1 MRSFLSPRTRPA
13 GANVGTLLVWLAISP
28 ACSPAAPVDL
38 GTDYSPVDVDS
49 IAQEEPSASL
59 VDPGD
64 PSDLMGLVDPGA
76 SAICQQFEPCGGLL
90 AGTWEMQETCIKQ
103 TLNRKAMQIWGQTVM
118 NLDTTACYD
127 AVSSVS
133 SDWKGTIEF
142 AGGVANDHRMR
153 FDTVDMQLTRGCLNA
168 TFDVTIKAEKMAS
181 VCATLSTG
189 MMSCTSVGG
198 VCNCSK
204 RRETELNKAGTYGV
218 LEKAVVIGGDTDP
231 STDEPK
237 QFFDYCVDKDQ
248 LLWRARDTGRLV
260 VLRRVLDSE
269 EKSDPQYLR

>member
-1 MRSFLSPRTRPA
+1 MRPGT
-13 GANVGTLLVWLAISP
+13 VGKLLVWLAFSP

-38 GTDYSPVDVDS
+38 GTDYAPSDVDR
-49 IAQEEPSASL
+49 IGQD
-59 VDPGD
+59 DPGVTLDEGGD
-64 PSDLMGLVDPGA
+64 PSNLMGLVDTDAPP
-76 SAICQQFEPCGGLL
+76 ICKEFTPCGGLL
-90 AGTWEMQETCIKQ
+90 AGTWEMVDTCIKQ

-127 AVSSVS
+127 AVRSVS

-153 FDTVDMQLTRGCLNA
+153 FDTVDMQLSRSCLNA
-168 TFDVTIKAEKMAS
+168 TFAVTIKAEKMAS

-198 VCNCSK
+198 TCNCSK
-204 RRETELNKAGTYGV
+204 RRETVIDNAGTYGV
-218 LEKAVVIGGDTDP
+218 LEKAVVVGGDTDP
-231 STDEPK
+231 TTDEPK
-237 QFFDYCVDKDQ
+237 QFFDYCVDNDQ

-260 VLRRVLDSE
+260 VLKRVIESE
-269 EKSDPQYLR
+269 EKADPPFLR